1 MCNFHEGCFSK
12 TSQWRAEPFDPQSL
26 LVSYMPLA
34 PKGSLAP
41 QKTLSRMR
49 FAVMLTLATR
59 SSALRS
65 MALRAAATTSAGAVK
80 RVLVPIADGSE
91 EIETSC
97 ITDTLVRAGAEVTV
111 ASVEATTTCT
121 MSRGLKIVAD
131 ALVTDVSGDDW
142 DLVALP
148 GGMPG
153 AERLRDSDA
162 LDAILRKQ
170 DARRAPLAAVC
181 ASPAVILKSKGLI
194 DGRQATCYPAPPFV
208 EALGDVSDGAVVRD
222 GHITTSRGPGTS
234 LKFALDLVDQL
245 YGPEKAEE
253 LRAQML
259 VD

>member
-1 MCNFHEGCFSK
+1 
-12 TSQWRAEPFDPQSL
+12 
-26 LVSYMPLA
+26 
-34 PKGSLAP
+34 
-41 QKTLSRMR
+41 MR

-65 MALRAAATTSAGAVK
+65 LALRAAATTSAGAVK

-131 ALVTDVSGDDW
+131 ALVTDVSGDW

-170 DARRAPLAAVC
+170 DTRRAPLAAVC

>member
-1 MCNFHEGCFSK
+1 
-12 TSQWRAEPFDPQSL
+12 
-26 LVSYMPLA
+26 MP
-34 PKGSLAP
+34 PT
-41 QKTLSRMR
+41 TL
-49 FAVMLTLATR
+49 AVMLTLATR

-131 ALVTDVSGDDW
+131 VLVTDLGNDEF

-181 ASPAVILKSKGLI
+181 ASPAVILKSKGIL
-194 DGRQATCYPAPPFV
+194 RSQATCYPAPPFV
-208 EALGDVSDGAVVRD
+208 EALGDIADGDVVRD

>member
-1 MCNFHEGCFSK
+1 MRL
-12 TSQWRAEPFDPQSL
+12 TA
-26 LVSYMPLA
+26 LA
-34 PKGSLAP
+34 MIA
-41 QKTLSRMR
+41 
-49 FAVMLTLATR
+49 
-59 SSALRS
+59 ALRGTR
-65 MALRAAATTSAGAVK
+65 ALTRTVLRAAASTGATPK

-131 ALVTDVSGDDW
+131 ALLTDLGNDEF

-194 DGRQATCYPAPPFV
+194 DGRRATCYPAPPFV

>member
-1 MCNFHEGCFSK
+1 
-12 TSQWRAEPFDPQSL
+12 
-26 LVSYMPLA
+26 
-34 PKGSLAP
+34 
-41 QKTLSRMR
+41 
-49 FAVMLTLATR
+49 MLTLATR
-59 SSALRS
+59 SAALRS
-65 MALRAAATTSAGAVK
+65 MALRAAASTGATQK

-91 EIETSC
+91 EIETAC
-97 ITDTLVRAGAEVTV
+97 ITDTLVRAGADVTV

-131 ALVTDVSGDDW
+131 ALVTDVLGDDW

-181 ASPAVILKSKGLI
+181 ASPAVILKSKGIL
-194 DGRQATCYPAPPFV
+194 RSQATCYPAPPFV
-208 EALGDVSDGAVVRD
+208 EALGDIIADGAVVRD

>member
-1 MCNFHEGCFSK
+1 MPSK
-12 TSQWRAEPFDPQSL
+12 TL
-26 LVSYMPLA
+26 
-34 PKGSLAP
+34 
-41 QKTLSRMR
+41 
-49 FAVMLTLATR
+49 AVMLTLATR

-65 MALRAAATTSAGAVK
+65 MALRAAATTSAGAQK

-131 ALVTDVSGDDW
+131 ALVTDLGNDEF

-170 DARRAPLAAVC
+170 DARQAPLAAVC
-181 ASPAVILKSKGLI
+181 ASPAVILKSKGIL
-194 DGRQATCYPAPPFV
+194 RSQATCYPAPPFV
-208 EALGDVSDGAVVRD
+208 EALGDIADGDVVRD

>member
-1 MCNFHEGCFSK
+1 
-12 TSQWRAEPFDPQSL
+12 
-26 LVSYMPLA
+26 MP
-34 PKGSLAP
+34 S
-41 QKTLSRMR
+41 TTV
-49 FAVMLTLATR
+49 AVMLTLATR

-170 DARRAPLAAVC
+170 DARQAPLAAVC
-181 ASPAVILKSKGLI
+181 ASPAVILKSKGIL
-194 DGRQATCYPAPPFV
+194 RSQATCYPAPPFV
-208 EALGDVSDGAVVRD
+208 EALGDIADGDVVRD

>member
-1 MCNFHEGCFSK
+1 
-12 TSQWRAEPFDPQSL
+12 
-26 LVSYMPLA
+26 MP
-34 PKGSLAP
+34 PT
-41 QKTLSRMR
+41 TL
-49 FAVMLTLATR
+49 AVMLTLATR

-131 ALVTDVSGDDW
+131 ALVTDLGNDEF

-170 DARRAPLAAVC
+170 DARQAPLAAVC
-181 ASPAVILKSKGLI
+181 ASPAVILKSKGML
-194 DGRQATCYPAPPFV
+194 RSQATCYPAPPFV
-208 EALGDVSDGAVVRD
+208 EALGDIADGDVVRD

>member
-1 MCNFHEGCFSK
+1 
-12 TSQWRAEPFDPQSL
+12 
-26 LVSYMPLA
+26 
-34 PKGSLAP
+34 
-41 QKTLSRMR
+41 MR

-65 MALRAAATTSAGAVK
+65 MALRAAATTSAGAQK

-131 ALVTDVSGDDW
+131 ALVTDLGNDEF

-181 ASPAVILKSKGLI
+181 ASPAVILKSKGIL
-194 DGRQATCYPAPPFV
+194 RSQATCYPAPPFV
-208 EALGDVSDGAVVRD
+208 EALGDIADGDVVRD

>member
-1 MCNFHEGCFSK
+1 
-12 TSQWRAEPFDPQSL
+12 
-26 LVSYMPLA
+26 MP
-34 PKGSLAP
+34 PT
-41 QKTLSRMR
+41 TL
-49 FAVMLTLATR
+49 AVMLTLATR

-131 ALVTDVSGDDW
+131 ALVTDLGNDEF

-170 DARRAPLAAVC
+170 DARQAPLAAVC
-181 ASPAVILKSKGLI
+181 ASPAVILKSKGIL
-194 DGRQATCYPAPPFV
+194 RSQATCYPAPPFV
-208 EALGDVSDGAVVRD
+208 EALGAVADGDVVRD

>member
-1 MCNFHEGCFSK
+1 
-12 TSQWRAEPFDPQSL
+12 
-26 LVSYMPLA
+26 
-34 PKGSLAP
+34 
-41 QKTLSRMR
+41 
-49 FAVMLTLATR
+49 MLTLATR
-59 SSALRS
+59 GSALRS

-131 ALVTDVSGDDW
+131 VLVTDLGNDEF

-181 ASPAVILKSKGLI
+181 ASPAVILKSKGIL
-194 DGRQATCYPAPPFV
+194 RSQATCYPAPPFV
-208 EALGDVSDGAVVRD
+208 EALGAVADGDVVRD

>member
-1 MCNFHEGCFSK
+1 
-12 TSQWRAEPFDPQSL
+12 
-26 LVSYMPLA
+26 
-34 PKGSLAP
+34 
-41 QKTLSRMR
+41 MR

-65 MALRAAATTSAGAVK
+65 MALRAAATTSAGAQK

-181 ASPAVILKSKGLI
+181 ASPAVILKSKGIL
-194 DGRQATCYPAPPFV
+194 RSQATCYPAPPFV
-208 EALGDVSDGAVVRD
+208 EALGDIADGDVVRD

>member
-1 MCNFHEGCFSK
+1 MPSK
-12 TSQWRAEPFDPQSL
+12 TL
-26 LVSYMPLA
+26 
-34 PKGSLAP
+34 
-41 QKTLSRMR
+41 
-49 FAVMLTLATR
+49 AVMLALATR

-181 ASPAVILKSKGLI
+181 ASPAVILKSKGIL
-194 DGRQATCYPAPPFV
+194 RSQATCYPAPPFV
-208 EALGDVSDGAVVRD
+208 EALGDIADGDVVRD

>member
-1 MCNFHEGCFSK
+1 
-12 TSQWRAEPFDPQSL
+12 
-26 LVSYMPLA
+26 
-34 PKGSLAP
+34 
-41 QKTLSRMR
+41 MR

-65 MALRAAATTSAGAVK
+65 MALRAAATTSAGAQK

-131 ALVTDVSGDDW
+131 VLVTDLGNDEF

-208 EALGDVSDGAVVRD
+208 EALGDVADGAVVRD